1 MNKAHKKDKRDSACF
16 NWGPAPNPPGFIA
29 LWTEIR
35 IKRAVQT
42 HTAPYSSHLL
52 RRSGRFPALPYP
64 PGRYKDYNQNIE
76 NRKSNV
82 LKFTTSLSYFFE
94 ILS

>member
-16 NWGPAPNPPGFIA
+16 NWGPAPKPPGFIA
-29 LWTEIR
+29 LWTEIK

-42 HTAPYSSHLL
+42 HTVPYSSHLP

-64 PGRYKDYNQNIE
+64 PGRYKDYNQIIE

-82 LKFTTSLSYFFE
+82 LKIHNKSILFF
-94 ILS
+94 